1 MLCIA
6 ALCLSC
12 SHLTILLFHT
22 PMCVRE
28 EERII
33 MLKKKAIGAFVAAAT
48 LLSGFAFASL
58 PPVAFASTS
67 GNKSGQTEHNDND
80 VIQFKDGKFK
90 SDAIYSLSNVGTIW
104 QDDQNI
110 TYAQAG
116 SFTGKLEFFHHDLN
130 YPGDVVHSV
139 SNISDL
145 QYFPNVTSVEL
156 GEFNNVSNFSP
167 LSHLKN
173 LTSLNI
179 SVYNGNK
186 DFSSLPQMNSVR
198 HFRLNASTFPP
209 RVDNQINDLSFI
221 SKMPNLETLELDGNI
236 LVSDFNFL
244 SRLTKLKKIVMN
256 ASPKLSNL
264 SPLKDMKNLEEL
276 SIGSSGISDLSP
288 LSGLTS
294 LKKLD
299 LCNSNISDISAL
311 KNLTNLTEL
320 KLDNNKITNIS
331 YISDLANLQ
340 ELSFINNKVT
350 VSDLSIFSKFTK
362 LKKLIVNVD
371 DNVKNLD
378 AISNLTSLTDLQ
390 IAGSKISSLSG
401 LRNLTKLEYV
411 SIFNSGSGTN
421 LDGNAITSLDAISNL
436 TGLKTLMIIGFKIS
450 DLSPLKNLAKLS
462 TLHIDVADGVDI
474 SKLAGLSNLYEL
486 TMLGGKISNLSPL
499 NNIRKL
505 HKLNVKAADNVTD
518 LSSISNLTNLG
529 ELDISGRNISNIS
542 ALAHFTSLYHLM
554 LASFE
559 LKDIT
564 PLRRADTQP
573 SISNINLQCCEN
585 ISDYTPL
592 ESQRVDALW
601 VNVKAENNES
611 IKKIKEHSNH
621 PTVYAFG
628 CYEFC
633 KPGAE
638 PTPAPEH
645 HDGTPSPADSATSV
659 LDSLT
664 PALDDNIDFSE
675 MLDMADFDVDSL
687 GDLSDSGNMNVG
699 DFTGTDSADNSGDA
713 GIPSG
718 VDDFNIGD
726 FDLSDFDFADLLDDL
741 GDLDLDDLATADV
754 ADAGSSVPAV
764 PVGVVAR

>member
-67 GNKSGQTEHNDND
+67 GNTSGQTEHNDND

-90 SDAIYSLSNVGTIW
+90 SGAIYSLSNVGTIW

-236 LVSDFNFL
+236 LVSDLNFL
-244 SRLTKLKKIVMN
+244 SSLTKLKKIVMN
-256 ASPKLSNL
+256 ASPKLSDL

-276 SIGSSGISDLSP
+276 SIGASGVSDLSP

-320 KLDNNKITNIS
+320 NLDNNKITNIS
-331 YISDLANLQ
+331 DISDLANLQ
-340 ELSFINNKVT
+340 ELSFTNNKVT

-362 LKKLIVNVD
+362 LTKLIVNVD
-371 DNVKNLD
+371 DNVKSLD
-378 AISNLTSLTDLQ
+378 AISNLKSLTDLQ
-390 IAGSKISSLSG
+390 IYGSKISDLSG
-401 LRNLTKLEYV
+401 LRNLTKLDYL
-411 SIFNSGSGTN
+411 SIYNGGSGAT
-421 LDGNAITSLDAISNL
+421 ITSLDDISNL
-436 TGLKTLMIIGFKIS
+436 TGLVDLYIADSRIS
-450 DLSPLKNLAKLS
+450 DLSPLKGLTKLNI
-462 TLHIDVADGVDI
+462 LHIGVADGADI
-474 SKLAGLSNLYEL
+474 SALAGLSNLDDL
-486 TMLGGKISNLSPL
+486 ILLRGKISNLSPL

-675 MLDMADFDVDSL
+675 ILNMADFDVDSL
-687 GDLSDSGNMNVG
+687 GDLSDFGNMNVG

-718 VDDFNIGD
+718 VDDFNIDD
-726 FDLSDFDFADLLDDL
+726 FDLSDFDFADLLDYL
-741 GDLDLDDLATADV
+741 GDLDFDDLATADV
-754 ADAGSSVPAV
+754 ADADSSVPAV